1 MKKDAPLIV
10 TNVYNNRFFFSNRV
24 DPKSLKYHA
33 VYQDWSI
40 PSLALK

>member
-1 MKKDAPLIV
+1 MKNDAPVVV

-24 DPKSLKYHA
+24 DPKTLMYHA

-40 PSLALK
+40 PSLALR